1 MTGTVEGDRRER
13 NAMEGRADR
22 SPSIRGPAPGGWA
35 RGTLRASVATST
47 PVALGLTVL
56 GLAASWLLTYL
67 AGGADQVVPHL
78 YYVPI
83 LFAAARFGPVAA
95 LIVALSAGVLAG
107 PLTYVNVADASV
119 QEAARWL
126 TRAGFFVAIGML
138 MAALVRPSLPGLGA
152 EIRRL
157 RDEHD
162 LRRGLEAGELF
173 LRYQPIVTASTGRIA
188 GFEALVRWRHP
199 ERGELAPAAFLPVAE
214 RSELIQEVGA
224 YVLEAACEQAAV
236 WAAVAER
243 AGRPPWFVTINLSG
257 PEVGAPQL
265 VERVR
270 AGTQRSGLA
279 PANLCIEI
287 TESALLDDS
296 PAIVEQLT
304 QLQQM
309 GVRVA
314 VDDFGTGYSSLSY
327 LRSFPIDMVKV
338 DRTLTIGLDADPEAQ
353 ALAGGVVQL
362 CRVLGVAVVAE
373 GIEVCEQGRC
383 VAALDYDL
391 AQGFHYARP
400 MDVDELADVLINHP
414 TERLPRTAE
423 LN

>member
-1 MTGTVEGDRRER
+1 
-13 NAMEGRADR
+13 MEGRAGQA
-22 SPSIRGPAPGGWA
+22 PPARGPAAQDWA

-47 PVALGLTVL
+47 PMALGLIVF
-56 GLAASWLLTYL
+56 GLAFSWGVTYL

-83 LFAAARFGPVAA
+83 LFAAARFGPVTA

-119 QEAARWL
+119 QEATRWL
-126 TRAGFFVAIGML
+126 TRAGFFVGIGML

-157 RDEHD
+157 REEHD

-173 LRYQPIVTASTGRIA
+173 LRYQPIVAAGTGRIA

-199 ERGELAPAAFLPVAE
+199 ERGELAPGAFLPLAE
-214 RSELIQEVGA
+214 RSDLIQEVGA
-224 YVLEAACEQAAV
+224 YVLDAACDQAAA
-236 WAAVAER
+236 WAEVAER
-243 AGRPPWFVTINLSG
+243 AGRSPWFVTINLSG

-265 VERVR
+265 AARVR
-270 AGTQRSGLA
+270 EGTERSGLA

-287 TESALLDDS
+287 TESVLLEDS
-296 PAIVEQLT
+296 PAIVEQLS

-327 LRSFPIDMVKV
+327 LRSFPIDIVKV
-338 DRTLTIGLDADPEAQ
+338 DRTLTIDLDADPEAQ

-373 GIEVCEQGRC
+373 GIEVFEQGRC
-383 VAALDYDL
+383 VADLDYDL

-400 MDVDELADVLINHP
+400 MDVEEIADVLINHP
-414 TERLPRTAE
+414 TERLPRAAGV
-423 LN
+423 N

>member
-1 MTGTVEGDRRER
+1 MIQER
-13 NAMEGRADR
+13 GRTAGEDAMEGRTGQ
-22 SPSIRGPAPGGWA
+22 SPPTRGPALGGWA

-47 PVALGLTVL
+47 PVALALLVL
-56 GLAASWLLTYL
+56 GLVLSWLVTYL

-83 LFAAARFGPVAA
+83 LFAAARFGPVTT
-95 LIVALSAGVLAG
+95 LIVALLAGVLAG
-107 PLTYVNVADASV
+107 PLTYVNVGDASA

-126 TRAGFFVAIGML
+126 TRAGFFVGIGML

-157 RDEHD
+157 REEHD
-162 LRRGLEAGELF
+162 LRRGIEAGELF
-173 LRYQPIVTASTGRIA
+173 LRYQPIVAAGTGRIA

-199 ERGELAPAAFLPVAE
+199 ERGELAPGAFLPLAE

-224 YVLEAACEQAAV
+224 YVLDAACEQAAA
-236 WAAVAER
+236 WAEVAER
-243 AGRPPWFVTINLSG
+243 AGRPPWFVSINLCG
-257 PEVGAPQL
+257 PEVESPQL
-265 VERVR
+265 VERIREGVER
-270 AGTQRSGLA
+270 AGLDPS
-279 PANLCIEI
+279 NLYIEI

-296 PAIVEQLT
+296 ASIVEQLSR
-304 QLQQM
+304 LQQM

-327 LRSFPIDMVKV
+327 LRSFPVDIVKV
-338 DRTLTIGLDADPEAQ
+338 DRTLTIDLDADPEAQ

-373 GIEVCEQGRC
+373 GIEVSEQGRC
-383 VAALDYDL
+383 VADLDYDL

-400 MDVDELADVLINHP
+400 MDVEELADVLINHP
-414 TERLPRTAE
+414 TDRLPRTAGVG
-423 LN
+423 